1 MGRHSSPSQFHYYRS
16 IIGWF
21 LPWALVATIVG
32 VGVWVGVDVL
42 GGDEI
47 QEPPAPAAASSPSP
61 EASSEEPTP
70 EPEVSEEP
78 EPEPEPEKPAK
89 PEPKLITEDITLQV
103 LNATTSNPDADDQM
117 ADKLASLGF
126 EVIAV
131 GGANRVYQETTVFWS
146 FAEAKKAAERLAARF
161 GWGVAPKPSNLS
173 TTVDLHVIVGED
185 FVN

>member
-16 IIGWF
+16 IFGWF
-21 LPWALVATIVG
+21 LPWALVAAVVG

-47 QEPPAPAAASSPSP
+47 QEPPAPAVASSPSP
-61 EASSEEPTP
+61 EETAIPSPTP
-70 EPEVSEEP
+70 TVSEEP
-78 EPEPEPEKPAK
+78 EPEPEPEQPKK
-89 PEPKLITEDITLQV
+89 SEPKLITEGITVQV

-126 EVIAV
+126 DVIAV

-146 FAEAKKAAERLAARF
+146 FAEAEKAAERLAARF

-185 FVN
+185 FTN